1 MGPRSGRR
9 PYYDSTGNGRDRQ
22 EKFGLGRLVACTST
36 VWPVTLSD
44 SEARV
49 LGAKWSWAKPPDSVR
64 LRERLSK
71 IQEGYRKRQLL
82 AQHKSRLRQ
91 GTGRFPETARSN
103 RRPHANHAHY
113 PREDAFPPAKE
124 EGHPHPVRTE
134 TFGREPQSGDQVAGS
149 FRSLL
154 KPSASVFSSC
164 SNCFSACLVA
174 SCRAC
179 CSFDWPITIKV
190 AVLS

>member
-1 MGPRSGRR
+1 MGPSSGRR

-49 LGAKWSWAKPPDSVR
+49 LAAKWSWAKPPDSVR

-91 GTGRFPETARSN
+91 GAGRFPETARRN
-103 RRPHANHAHY
+103 RRPSPQPPPLS
-113 PREDAFPPAKE
+113 PRRCLSSR
-124 EGHPHPVRTE
+124 EG
-134 TFGREPQSGDQVAGS
+134 GR
-149 FRSLL
+149 
-154 KPSASVFSSC
+154 ASPSC
-164 SNCFSACLVA
+164 S
-174 SCRAC
+174 
-179 CSFDWPITIKV
+179 D
-190 AVLS
+190 